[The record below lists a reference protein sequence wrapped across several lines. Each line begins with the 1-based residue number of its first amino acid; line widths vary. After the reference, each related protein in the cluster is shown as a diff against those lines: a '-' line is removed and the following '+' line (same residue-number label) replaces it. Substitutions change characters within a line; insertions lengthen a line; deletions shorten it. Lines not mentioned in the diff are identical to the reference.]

1 MSASRT
7 YGQFC
12 GVSRAADLLGQR
24 WALHIVRDLLIA
36 PARFSDLLRALPGVP
51 TNMLSTRLRE
61 LEAAGVVER
70 QAVPGQRS
78 VQYRLTARGR
88 GLEPVIDA
96 LGRWGAGRMV
106 APEPGETVT
115 SAIVASMLRTAFAG
129 RAEPGPTT
137 TTVFQVGG
145 GPVAAWAE
153 VTGEDIVVGDG
164 EHTRP
169 DLLIV
174 AGPAMRAFLAGEL
187 TPTEFAAAPGVTVT
201 GPVPLLEL
209 FSRLFRLPFD
219 LALEEQRNEKQR

>member
-1 MSASRT
+1 MSVSRT
-7 YGQFC
+7 YRQFC

-51 TNMLSTRLRE
+51 TNMLSARLKE

-70 QAVPGQRS
+70 HAVAGERS
-78 VQYRLTARGR
+78 VQYRLTERGR
-88 GLEPVIDA
+88 ALEPVIDA

-106 APEPGETVT
+106 APLPGETVT

-129 RAEPGPTT
+129 RVEPGPGT

-153 VTGEDIVVGDG
+153 VKGDDIVVGDG
-164 EHTRP
+164 EHTGP
-169 DLLIV
+169 DLVIA
-174 AGPAMRAFLAGEL
+174 AGPAMRAFVAGEL
-187 TPTEFAAAPGVTVT
+187 TPAEFAASPGVTVT
-201 GPVPLLEL
+201 GPPQLLHL

-219 LALEEQRNEKQR
+219 LPGD